1 MTFQTG
7 DIVKKG
13 DILVTLDSKIVNSKI
28 EQQNIEIKIAQ
39 LDLENSK
46 KDYERNQK
54 LIKKNS
60 ISQKTFDDSLFK
72 YNSSI
77 QNLNIAK
84 NILDQLK
91 IEKGYKTIKAP
102 YDGIIIEK
110 NTQTSQWLNIGQT
123 IATIVDTKSADVIFN
138 LPSSYVYK
146 LNKDKTYNIK
156 IKDKLFSSKLYA
168 AIPNGDKRTR
178 TFPIKFTLDT
188 DGIFL
193 YDGIDVSVKLPRDK
207 EVNSLIVP
215 RDAVIKRFNQDIVF
229 IDNDGIA
236 SMIPVKIIGYNST
249 DVAISGAGLVEGA
262 NVVVKGNERIFPNQP
277 IKSLDK

>member
-1 MTFQTG
+1 MVKKIVILATCVLFSFGADKTKPPSLVNTVKVTKGVVNPLEEFIGTLEFSKKSAIASQSSGLVNSMTFQTG

-110 NTQTSQWLNIGQT
+110 IL
-123 IATIVDTKSADVIFN
+123 K
-138 LPSSYVYK
+138 PH
-146 LNKDKTYNIK
+146 
-156 IKDKLFSSKLYA
+156 
-168 AIPNGDKRTR
+168 NG
-178 TFPIKFTLDT
+178 
-188 DGIFL
+188 
-193 YDGIDVSVKLPRDK
+193 
-207 EVNSLIVP
+207 
-215 RDAVIKRFNQDIVF
+215 
-229 IDNDGIA
+229 
-236 SMIPVKIIGYNST
+236 
-249 DVAISGAGLVEGA
+249 
-262 NVVVKGNERIFPNQP
+262 
-277 IKSLDK
+277 

>member
-1 MTFQTG
+1 M
-7 DIVKKG
+7 
-13 DILVTLDSKIVNSKI
+13 
-28 EQQNIEIKIAQ
+28 
-39 LDLENSK
+39 
-46 KDYERNQK
+46 
-54 LIKKNS
+54 
-60 ISQKTFDDSLFK
+60 
-72 YNSSI
+72 
-77 QNLNIAK
+77 
-84 NILDQLK
+84 
-91 IEKGYKTIKAP
+91 
-102 YDGIIIEK
+102 
-110 NTQTSQWLNIGQT
+110 
-123 IATIVDTKSADVIFN
+123 IFN